1 VNGAEVAFTALGAVA
16 LVSAVLVVTTGAL
29 VRAALWLVVAFGA
42 IAGCFLVLTAEL
54 LAWVQIL
61 VYVGAI
67 VVLLLFGIMLTR
79 APIGRSADLDSGN
92 RPAALVV
99 ALGVAGTLVPVLV
112 AGFGSSM
119 INVGGVPAG
128 GAATVG
134 TSLFGYWV
142 LPFEVLSVLLLA
154 ALVGA
159 IVLSRSGAVP
169 TVVER
174 VAVRA
179 AELVGRR

>member
-1 VNGAEVAFTALGAVA
+1 VNGAEVAFTALGVIA

-29 VRAALWLVVAFGA
+29 VRAALWLVVGFGA

-112 AGFGSSM
+112 AGFGSGM
-119 INVGGVPAG
+119 INVTAPAG
-128 GAATVG
+128 AVGA
-134 TSLFGYWV
+134 SLFGYWV

-159 IVLSRSGAVP
+159 IVLSRAD
-169 TVVER
+169 
-174 VAVRA
+174 AVRPV
-179 AELVGRR
+179 VGRR